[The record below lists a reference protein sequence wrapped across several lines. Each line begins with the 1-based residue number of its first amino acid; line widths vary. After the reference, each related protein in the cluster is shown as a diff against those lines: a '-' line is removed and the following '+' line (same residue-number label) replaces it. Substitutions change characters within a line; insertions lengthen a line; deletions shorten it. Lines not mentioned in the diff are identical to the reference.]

1 MSRGKTNRLNRQR
14 RATDSADRAE
24 LDRVL
29 KAIKGL
35 VTLATEGKGTRSLV
49 DQLLEL
55 EAQED
60 AIRARLAAAPA
71 DVPDIHPNISEI
83 YRRKVER
90 FAEALAHPQERQ
102 EAADALRALI
112 ERIVLTPG
120 AKRGEV
126 NAMLHGEFG
135 TILEWLEQRKSA
147 QNDTTPGANAPGV
160 AGMSVSVVA
169 GERFVLKLHFFRS

>member
-1 MSRGKTNRLNRQR
+1 M
-14 RATDSADRAE
+14 
-24 LDRVL
+24 
-29 KAIKGL
+29 
-35 VTLATEGKGTRSLV
+35 
-49 DQLLEL
+49 
-55 EAQED
+55 
-60 AIRARLAAAPA
+60 
-71 DVPDIHPNISEI
+71 PDIHPNISEI

-169 GERFVLKLHFFRS
+169 GGRSNRDRHNSPMSVSLVAGAGFEPAAFRL